1 MSSISRR
8 SLGAESQLKLTSPAS
23 LSSASSPTRVGRSHP
38 IRAASMPELQLL
50 PSMAKDSLSS
60 TRRNEKLE
68 ELPRQVLEHTEALR
82 SLLSTAQFPASSE
95 DEQCLKTGLELCRDG
110 IEIERAASGHFHMN

>member
-1 MSSISRR
+1 
-8 SLGAESQLKLTSPAS
+8 
-23 LSSASSPTRVGRSHP
+23 
-38 IRAASMPELQLL
+38 MPELQLL

-68 ELPRQVLEHTEALR
+68 ELPRQVLEYTEALR